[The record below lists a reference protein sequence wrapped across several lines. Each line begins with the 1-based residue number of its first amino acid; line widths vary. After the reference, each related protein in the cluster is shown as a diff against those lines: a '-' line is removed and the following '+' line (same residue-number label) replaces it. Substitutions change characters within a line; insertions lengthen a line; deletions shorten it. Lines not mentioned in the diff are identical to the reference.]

1 MSVAMMQRVM
11 REGSPRKDESS
22 RWAPAMSTSRWDTA
36 VLLGAVLALVV
47 AAWPRAI
54 STDVVLVSH
63 SPRFVDAKALAAR
76 YGDYDQEVPASVL
89 DAVFEYERRNNPDL
103 VRGGHSARN
112 EIPVQELCDAKT
124 GDPKL
129 VRAVFQR
136 PGEPDVCGPD
146 GTGLGRQTYYERA
159 LLKRQIGA
167 ETPLSPEQLTF
178 DLARMEQSEY
188 RRYRGV
194 RAQCRVV
201 RGGGRAGQPVRR
213 LPARPRLPRRALHP
227 QTRGGVR
234 TRLRDPDRLPQRAAS
249 GDAGDRRHVE
259 AGCAHGQPARELTDK
274 VEQARTEAPANTC
287 LRREGPT
294 NATAFTVSWK
304 ADPGTMNNWL
314 AILIGLFVALLIG
327 YVFWRGT
334 PAKGK

>member
-54 STDVVLVSH
+54 STDVVLVSN

-103 VRGGHSARN
+103 VRGDNSTRN

-188 RRYRGV
+188 RRYRGCV
-194 RAQCRVV
+194 RNVGSFAAADVRVNPSP
-201 RGGGRAGQPVRR
+201 GY
-213 LPARPRLPRRALHP
+213 LPAPGYPGEPFTLKPGEESVRDFVTQTGYLNAQPPATLATVDTSKQAVPTDSRR
-227 QTRGGVR
+227 G
-234 TRLRDPDRLPQRAAS
+234 
-249 GDAGDRRHVE
+249 
-259 AGCAHGQPARELTDK
+259 
-274 VEQARTEAPANTC
+274 N
-287 LRREGPT
+287 
-294 NATAFTVSWK
+294 
-304 ADPGTMNNWL
+304 
-314 AILIGLFVALLIG
+314 
-327 YVFWRGT
+327 
-334 PAKGK
+334 